1 MRIVFEYN
9 VLYISIISTI
19 LIVLLLLV
27 RGFFGTKI
35 HRIFFT
41 LAWMIV
47 LVRLILPIG
56 VVVFPEWPGGA
67 AAVYD
72 WLKEIPFSNFMWLWC
87 AGACTAAVVFVV
99 RYIIWGRVLREAL
112 PIQKVPDIDEEM
124 FTFMGIRV
132 YVSDRISSPVTF
144 GFFHQKV
151 LLPKYYM
158 NLSREQLKYIL
169 IHEKIHIDNHDN
181 LNKFLIIA
189 AVCIHWFNPFA
200 WLMYLCCNRDLEMAC
215 DEKVIRQVGESGR
228 EEYANVLISLA
239 SKEVIGESAYS
250 GFARSAIRERIVMIM
265 GYRGVKK
272 WNYAMYGVAALGAM
286 LVFTMPGQSI
296 SMSGQEKFEQS
307 VSASDIAG
315 GTAGEGPGD
324 GKSQEEYETADV
336 VEVLDEDSFG
346 ARTYVKVKTV
356 EGVELCFK
364 LLIQKGI
371 AATNGAVLTS
381 YLPDGESWRAG
392 MDDTYS
398 GEVTIPEAVLYKGK
412 QYPVERIGSYS
423 FYKCKNVTA
432 IHIPDTVQEIQEKAF
447 HNCESLKKLRLP
459 SALETMDVNPFMGC
473 VSLEAFEMP
482 EYQSQYLVKD
492 GALYTDFGRF
502 LKVYPQGCKKKKV
515 KLGKDVIQI
524 ATSAFYGTQVEVV
537 VLPKNMVRVKGRCF
551 QNSRKLK
558 VVQASRKTRFA
569 GDAFIG
575 AAQAYVYRY
584 E

>member
-286 LVFTMPGQSI
+286 LVFTMPGQSF
-296 SMSGQEKFEQS
+296 SMSGQEKFEQGF
-307 VSASDIAG
+307 SASDIVG
-315 GTAGEGPGD
+315 GTAGHEPGD
-324 GKSQEEYETADV
+324 GKSQEEYEAADV

-356 EGVELCFK
+356 EGVEVCFK
-364 LLIQKGI
+364 LLLKKEI

-423 FYKCKNVTA
+423 FYKCRNVTA

-551 QNSRKLK
+551 QNSRNLK

-569 GDAFIG
+569 GDAFMG

>member
-1 MRIVFEYN
+1 MRIVIEFN

-19 LIVLLLLV
+19 LIILLLLV

-56 VVVFPEWPGGA
+56 VVTPSEWPGGV

-72 WLKEIPFSNFMWLWC
+72 WLKDIPFSNFVWVWC
-87 AGACTAAVVFVV
+87 AGACTTAVVFVV

-132 YVSDRISSPVTF
+132 YVSDRISSPLTF

-151 LLPKYYM
+151 LLPKSYM
-158 NLSREQLKYIL
+158 NLSREQLKFIL

-181 LNKFLIIA
+181 LNKFFIIA

-200 WLMYLCCNRDLEMAC
+200 WLMYMCCNRDLEMAC

-228 EEYANVLISLA
+228 EQYANVLISLA
-239 SKEVIGESAYS
+239 SKKVIGESAYS

-265 GYRGVKK
+265 GYRGVKR
-272 WNYAMYGVAALGAM
+272 WNYAIYSVVVLGTM
-286 LVFTMPGQSI
+286 LVFLMPGQS
-296 SMSGQEKFEQS
+296 F
-307 VSASDIAG
+307 SASDREGA
-315 GTAGEGPGD
+315 TAVDVPD
-324 GKSQEEYETADV
+324 ASDKIDNEEYEAVDV
-336 VEVLDEDSFG
+336 VEILNEDSSG
-346 ARTYVKVKTV
+346 ARTFVTVKTK
-356 EGVELCFK
+356 EGVELCIK
-364 LLIQKGI
+364 LLLSKDV
-371 AATNGAVLTS
+371 AVTNGAVLTS
-381 YLPDGESWRAG
+381 YLPEGETWKAG

-398 GEVTIPEAVLYKGK
+398 GEVTIPEAVRYKGK
-412 QYPVERIGSYS
+412 QYPVIRIGSYS
-423 FYKCKNVTA
+423 FYGCRNVTE
-432 IHIPDTVQEIQEKAF
+432 IHIPDSVQEIQERAF
-447 HNCESLKKLRLP
+447 FHCESLKKLKLP
-459 SALETMDVNPFMGC
+459 ANLEIMGINPFLGC

-482 EYQSQYLVKD
+482 EYKSQYLVKD

-502 LKVYPQGCKKKKV
+502 LKVYPQGRKQKKV
-515 KLGKDVIQI
+515 QLGEDVEQI
-524 ATSAFYGTQVEVV
+524 ATRAFYGADVKEVR
-537 VLPKNMVRVKGRCF
+537 LPENMVRVKSKGF
-551 QNSRKLK
+551 QNCRKLE
-558 VVQASRKTRFA
+558 VVWAGEKTRFA
-569 GDAFIG
+569 EDVFEG
-575 AAQAYVYRY
+575 ARQADVRRY